1 MNIIKYLIAFIGV
14 ISIFLAGCS
23 NLIENEEQFIQ
34 LEKRNDKNKYDDYKI
49 ITTKEE
55 VQKVKEILTD
65 INWKKAIVN
74 MAHPADY
81 RFVVQ
86 FKKPEIEAKTVLYEL
101 WISPNKENIELVIEV
116 ANEYVQLNKNNS
128 AELFEILVGEKLS
141 DQK

>member
-81 RFVVQ
+81 RFVFQ
-86 FKKPEIEAKTVLYEL
+86 FKNPEIEAKAVLYEL

-116 ANEYVQLNKNNS
+116 ANEYVQLKKNNS
-128 AELFEILVGEKLS
+128 VELFEILVGEKLS